1 MGITER
7 AWSALTAMVKLEDKI
22 SRLTETNKAL
32 QGKVENLTE
41 RVIRLEAFMEV
52 AMMQASRKDA
62 PKPARRKLLPR

>member
-7 AWSALTAMVKLEDKI
+7 AWSALTAMVKMEDKI

-52 AMMQASRKDA
+52 AMMQAGRNGA
-62 PKPARRKLLPR
+62 PKPARQKLPPR

>member
-7 AWSALTAMVKLEDKI
+7 AWSALTAMVKMEDKI

-52 AMMQASRKDA
+52 AMMQASRNSA
-62 PKPARRKLLPR
+62 PKPVRQKLLPR